1 MKKEINVTF
10 SLERLGY
17 DKIAFET
24 NGTLEIKKDYTRII
38 FDEVTDDVAKTV
50 VDIYINDELSKN
62 KVIIKRLGQIKTT
75 MEYILNEETQ
85 ALLKTDFGY
94 EFSMQTY
101 TSVLEIKNDSLKIRY
116 QTESDID
123 QNLEHEFTL
132 NWTDK

>member
-10 SLERLGY
+10 NLERLGY

-50 VDIYINDELSKN
+50 VDIYIN
-62 KVIIKRLGQIKTT
+62 KVIIKRLGEIKTT

-94 EFSMQTY
+94 EFSMRTH
-101 TSVLEIKNDSLKIRY
+101 TSLLETNDESLIIRY
-116 QTESDID
+116 QTESDIE

>member
-1 MKKEINVTF
+1 MKKEINVIF
-10 SLERLGY
+10 NLERLGY

-24 NGTLEIKKDYTRII
+24 NGTLETKKDYTRII

-50 VDIYINDELSKN
+50 VDIYINDEISKN

-75 MEYILNEETQ
+75 MEYILNEETR

-116 QTESDID
+116 QTESDIE